1 MRYVSKIISYD
12 FSEVYW
18 SDFIDI
24 MSIEITDDATGR
36 KEEFNCQGWNKRN
49 FTFMNDTYGVELE
62 WGVFLVR
69 DIDLKLYE
77 LIEYTMTIKNDYKI
91 MFNLEKPIDE
101 FETLYP
107 NSNRFSGSNPYF
119 SLGQV
124 VLSKYDYS
132 PKWASPVQ
140 VHGDILDIIFKP
152 AGVIMRYKILDLVKF
167 NRLITKYKTLS
178 GGV

>member
-1 MRYVSKIISYD
+1 MRYISKIKSYD

-18 SDFIDI
+18 SDFTDI
-24 MSIEITDDATGR
+24 LSIEITDDITGS
-36 KEEFNCQGWNKRN
+36 KERYHLQGLDKRS
-49 FTFMNDTYGVELE
+49 FVQFKDVYGVELE
-62 WGVFLVR
+62 WGIFLVR
-69 DIDLKLYE
+69 DVDLKLYE
-77 LIEYTMTIKNDYKI
+77 LIEYTMTIKSDYKI

-119 SLGQV
+119 SLGQI

-178 GGV
+178 RGV